1 MAEVKGSCHKGAIV
15 VNLVRVELQ
24 TAAGGVHGEA
34 VLHQLLDRV
43 PDEAVTPN
51 HGVRLVPWFRPF
63 AHDQSIGKG
72 DAWGDER
79 EEREEGRKEK
89 ERRE

>member
-1 MAEVKGSCHKGAIV
+1 MAKVKGSCHKGASV

-24 TAAGGVHGEA
+24 AAAGGVHGET

-63 AHDQSIGKG
+63 ANNHSIGKG
-72 DAWGDER
+72 DTWGR
-79 EEREEGRKEK
+79 KIGEERE
-89 ERRE
+89 